1 MGIVMKKLV
10 CCAYS
15 YSVRACNTPALG
27 CSACPLLAGS
37 GRHRNSHVWL
47 SSGSC
52 CALTQCDPAGNVLG
66 IAIQWY
72 A

>member
-1 MGIVMKKLV
+1 MGIITEKLV

-15 YSVRACNTPALG
+15 YSVKACNTPALG

-37 GRHRNSHVWL
+37 GRHGNSHFWL

-52 CALTQCDPAGNVLG
+52 CALTRVIPAGNALG
-66 IAIQWY
+66 IAPQ
-72 A
+72 